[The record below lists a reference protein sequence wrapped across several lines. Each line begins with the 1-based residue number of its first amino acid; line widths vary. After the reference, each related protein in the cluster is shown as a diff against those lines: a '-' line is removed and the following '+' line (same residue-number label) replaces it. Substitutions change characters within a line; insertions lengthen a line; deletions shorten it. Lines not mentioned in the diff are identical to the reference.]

1 MKKIVNLLLFA
12 SCLMLMNNIK
22 IQNNIDF
29 YESTNDILDKDNE
42 KISIR
47 KLNEGDISYSK
58 IFAQHAQNG
67 DDHYL
72 RFAVALKGDISNIK
86 FVRTMENKEDNTKYV
101 STIYK
106 GISSG
111 NTTYY
116 YDGNNLITEEN
127 DNTNQYYWACYTIK
141 TSNINYLNTKI
152 TVSLFLNDQKIDYK
166 TTTINSLIT
175 NSLKLTKGFSKLD
188 YYLNEKLDFSTLEIK
203 RINGANKEENLSYLD
218 CALYDNGKFID
229 WNNISSLSFGEHKF
243 MLKYDDKEINLDPI
257 NLYNGY
263 YASATNIIETA
274 NITENDKYFLEKDS
288 SSPMLKVSSDVGVK
302 YAGEIKKGSNLKF
315 HVYSEKEGYANVI
328 LKVSS
333 ATTSK
338 GPNAWSPIVTADVKM
353 SEIMTFSYTN
363 NKGTFNR
370 EFDDNLVA
378 KGGRSTKTNENG
390 EIVYDMNLFVNWNEL
405 NFGAIYLTK
414 GDNVVNFNM
423 NGNVGSGQN
432 AGINVFS
439 LETLFSEK
447 YEFTQTIYG
456 KDLKSKSDI
465 DFSKQDQNYVYKNDG
480 ATSPSVKTDAGIK
493 YIGELAKGA
502 IMNFAIYLPVD
513 QFAEFAELKIKASS
527 LSRKC
532 YDIDYWKPTETN
544 DILVSDILD
553 LKVNDEDFKIDDS
566 LKINGFASKR
576 TTPYAS
582 NEKCDNLGRYY
593 DNTIWVAWTQVSLGK
608 FKLKKGY
615 NFITLTSRQN
625 LMCNFY
631 SLDVVF
637 HN

>member
-1 MKKIVNLLLFA
+1 MKKIVNLLLLA

-22 IQNNIDF
+22 IQNNVDF

-47 KLNEGDISYSK
+47 KLNEGDISCSK

-72 RFAVALKGDISNIK
+72 RFVVALKGDISNIK

-116 YDGNNLITEEN
+116 YDGNKLITEEN

-141 TSNINYLNTKI
+141 TSNINYLNTNI

-218 CALYDNGKFID
+218 CALYDNGTFID
-229 WNNISSLSFGEHKF
+229 WKNISSLSFGEHKF

-333 ATTSK
+333 ATTLK

-576 TTPYAS
+576 TTPKTPD
-582 NEKCDNLGRYY
+582 EKCDSLGRYF
-593 DNTIWVAWTQVSLGK
+593 DDTIWVAWTQVSLGK

>member
-22 IQNNIDF
+22 IQNNVDF

-47 KLNEGDISYSK
+47 KLNEGDISCSK

-72 RFAVALKGDISNIK
+72 RFVVALKGDISNIK

-116 YDGNNLITEEN
+116 YDGNKLITEEN

-188 YYLNEKLDFSTLEIK
+188 YYLNETLDFSTLKIK
-203 RINGANKEENLSYLD
+203 RINGANEEENISYLD
-218 CALYDNGKFID
+218 CALYDNGTFID

-263 YASATNIIETA
+263 YASAANIIETA

-390 EIVYDMNLFVNWNEL
+390 EIIYDMNLFVNWNEL

-423 NGNVGSGQN
+423 NGDVGSGQN

-456 KDLKSKSDI
+456 RDLKSKSNI
-465 DFSKQDQNYVYKNDG
+465 DFSKQDQNYVYTNDG
-480 ATSPSVKTDAGIK
+480 ATNPSVKTDAGIK
-493 YIGELAKGA
+493 YIGELTKGA

-513 QFAEFAELKIKASS
+513 QFAELKIKASS

>member
-22 IQNNIDF
+22 IQNNVDF

-47 KLNEGDISYSK
+47 KLNEGDISYSN
-58 IFAQHAQNG
+58 IYAQHAQNNG
-67 DDHYL
+67 DHYL
-72 RFAVALKGDISNIK
+72 RFVVALKGDISNIK
-86 FVRTMENKEDNTKYV
+86 FVRTMENKEDKIKYV

-116 YDGNNLITEEN
+116 YDGNKLITEEN
-127 DNTNQYYWACYTIK
+127 ENTNQYYWACYTIK
-141 TSNINYLNTKI
+141 TSNINYLNTNIK
-152 TVSLFLNDQKIDYK
+152 VSLFLNNQEINYK
-166 TTTINSLIT
+166 STTINSLIT
-175 NSLKLTKGFSKLD
+175 NSLELTKGFSKLD
-188 YYLNEKLDFSTLEIK
+188 YYLNETLDFSTLKIK
-203 RINGANKEENLSYLD
+203 RINGANEEENISYLD
-218 CALYDNGKFID
+218 CALYDNGTFID
-229 WNNISSLSFGEHKF
+229 WNNISSLSFGEHNF

-263 YASATNIIETA
+263 YASAANIIETA

-315 HVYSEKEGYANVI
+315 HVYSDEEGYANVI

-333 ATTSK
+333 ATTLE
-338 GPNAWSPIVTADVKM
+338 GPNAWSPIATADVKM

-423 NGNVGSGQN
+423 NGNAGGQN

-456 KDLKSKSDI
+456 RDLKSKSEIDI
-465 DFSKQDQNYVYKNDG
+465 SKQDQNYVYKNDD
-480 ATSPSVKTDAGIK
+480 ATNPSVKTDAGIK
-493 YIGELAKGA
+493 YIGELTKDA
-502 IMNFAIYLPVD
+502 IMNFAIYSPVD
-513 QFAEFAELKIKASS
+513 QFAELKIKASS

-532 YDIDYWKPTETN
+532 HDIDLWKPTETN
-544 DILVSDILD
+544 DILVSDILG

-576 TTPYAS
+576 TTPKTPD
-582 NEKCDNLGRYY
+582 EKCDSFGRYY
-593 DNTIWVAWTQVSLGK
+593 DDTIWVTWTQVSLGK

-615 NFITLTSRQN
+615 NFITLTSLQDR
-625 LMCNFY
+625 MCNFY

>member
-22 IQNNIDF
+22 IQNNVDF

-47 KLNEGDISYSK
+47 KLNEGDISCSK

-72 RFAVALKGDISNIK
+72 RFVVALKGDISNIK
-86 FVRTMENKEDNTKYV
+86 FVRTMENKADNPKNV

-116 YDGNNLITEEN
+116 YDGNKLITEEN

-141 TSNINYLNTKI
+141 TSNINYLNTNI

-203 RINGANKEENLSYLD
+203 RINGANEEEKIRCSD

-229 WNNISSLSFGEHKF
+229 WKDISSLSFGEHKF
-243 MLKYDDKEINLDPI
+243 KLKYDDKEINLNPI

-263 YASATNIIETA
+263 YASAANIIETA

-288 SSPMLKVSSDVGVK
+288 SSPMLKVSSDVGVN

-333 ATTSK
+333 ATTLK
-338 GPNAWSPIVTADVKM
+338 GPNAWSPIETADVKM

-378 KGGRSTKTNENG
+378 KGGKSTKRNENG

-423 NGNVGSGQN
+423 NGDVGSGQN

-465 DFSKQDQNYVYKNDG
+465 DFSKQDQNYVYTNDG
-480 ATSPSVKTDAGIK
+480 ATNPSVKTDAGIK
-493 YIGELAKGA
+493 YIGDLTEGA
-502 IMNFAIYLPVD
+502 IMNFAIYSPVD
-513 QFAEFAELKIKASS
+513 QNAELKIKASS

-532 YDIDYWKPTETN
+532 HDIDLWKPTETN
-544 DILVSDILD
+544 DILVSDILG
-553 LKVNDEDFKIDDS
+553 LKVNDEYFKIDDS

-576 TTPYAS
+576 TTPKTPD
-582 NEKCDNLGRYY
+582 EKCDSSGRYF
-593 DNTIWVAWTQVSLGK
+593 DDTIWVAWTQVSLGK

>member
-22 IQNNIDF
+22 IQNNVDF

-72 RFAVALKGDISNIK
+72 RFVVALKGNISNIK

-166 TTTINSLIT
+166 STTINSLIT

-203 RINGANKEENLSYLD
+203 RINGANEEKNISYLD
-218 CALYDNGKFID
+218 CALYDNGTFID
-229 WNNISSLSFGEHKF
+229 WKNISSLSFGEHKF
-243 MLKYDDKEINLDPI
+243 KLKYDDKEINLDPI

-274 NITENDKYFLEKDS
+274 NITEKDKYFLEKDS
-288 SSPMLKVSSDVGVK
+288 SSPMLKVSSDVGVN

-333 ATTSK
+333 ATTLE

-378 KGGRSTKTNENG
+378 KGGKSTKRNENG

-423 NGNVGSGQN
+423 NGNVGSSQN

-456 KDLKSKSDI
+456 KDLKSESDI
-465 DFSKQDQNYVYKNDG
+465 DISKQDQNYVYKNNG
-480 ATSPSVKTDAGIK
+480 ATNPSVKTDAGIK
-493 YIGELAKGA
+493 YIGDLTEGA
-502 IMNFAIYLPVD
+502 IMNFAIYSPVD
-513 QFAEFAELKIKASS
+513 QNAELKIKASS

-532 YDIDYWKPTETN
+532 HDIDLWKPTETN
-544 DILVSDILD
+544 DILVSDILG

-576 TTPYAS
+576 TTRNTPD
-582 NEKCDNLGRYY
+582 EKCDSLGRYF
-593 DNTIWVAWTQVSLGK
+593 DDTIWVAWTQVSLGK

-615 NFITLTSRQN
+615 NFITLKSRQN

>member
-1 MKKIVNLLLFA
+1 MKKIANLLLFA

-22 IQNNIDF
+22 IQNNVDF

-47 KLNEGDISYSK
+47 KLNEGDISCSK

-72 RFAVALKGDISNIK
+72 RFVVALKGDISNIK
-86 FVRTMENKEDNTKYV
+86 FVRTMENKEDNIKYV

-116 YDGNNLITEEN
+116 YDGNKLITEEN

-141 TSNINYLNTKI
+141 TSNINYLNTNI

-166 TTTINSLIT
+166 STTINSLIT
-175 NSLKLTKGFSKLD
+175 NSLELTKGFSKLD
-188 YYLNEKLDFSTLEIK
+188 YYLNETLDFSTLEIK
-203 RINGANKEENLSYLD
+203 RINGANEEENISYLD

-263 YASATNIIETA
+263 YASASNIIETA
-274 NITENDKYFLEKDS
+274 NIIEKDKYFLEKDS
-288 SSPMLKVSSDVGVK
+288 SSPMLKVSSDVGVN

-315 HVYSEKEGYANVI
+315 HVYSDKEGYANVI

-333 ATTSK
+333 ATTLD

-423 NGNVGSGQN
+423 NGDAGSGQN

-480 ATSPSVKTDAGIK
+480 ATNPTVNSDAGIK
-493 YIGELAKGA
+493 YIGNLTEGA
-502 IMNFAIYLPVD
+502 IMNFAIYSPVD
-513 QFAEFAELKIKASS
+513 QNAELKIKASS

-532 YDIDYWKPTETN
+532 HDIDLWQPTETN

-553 LKVNDEDFKIDDS
+553 LKVNDEDFKIDNS

-576 TTPYAS
+576 MTP
-582 NEKCDNLGRYY
+582 NTDDEKCDHLGRYY
-593 DNTIWVAWTQVSLGK
+593 DDTIWVTWTQVSLGK

-615 NFITLTSRQN
+615 NFIKLTSLQDR
-625 LMCNFY
+625 MCNFY
-631 SLDVVF
+631 SLDIVF

>member
-22 IQNNIDF
+22 IQNNVDF

-47 KLNEGDISYSK
+47 KLNEGDISCSK

-72 RFAVALKGDISNIK
+72 RFVVALKGNISNIK

-203 RINGANKEENLSYLD
+203 RINGANEEENISYLD
-218 CALYDNGKFID
+218 CALYDNGTFID

-243 MLKYDDKEINLDPI
+243 KLKYDDKEINLDPI

-274 NITENDKYFLEKDS
+274 SITENDKYFLEKDS

-315 HVYSEKEGYANVI
+315 HVYSEKEGYANVV

-333 ATTSK
+333 ATTLE
-338 GPNAWSPIVTADVKM
+338 GPNPWSPIVTADVKM

-390 EIVYDMNLFVNWNEL
+390 EIIYDMNLFVNWNEL

-423 NGNVGSGQN
+423 NGDVGSGQN

-456 KDLKSKSDI
+456 RDLKSKSDI

-480 ATSPSVKTDAGIK
+480 ATNPSVKTDAGIK
-493 YIGELAKGA
+493 YIGELTEGA

-544 DILVSDILD
+544 DILVSDILG

-593 DNTIWVAWTQVSLGK
+593 DNAIWVAWTQVSLGK

>member
-1 MKKIVNLLLFA
+1 MKKIVNLLLLA

-22 IQNNIDF
+22 IQNNVDF

-47 KLNEGDISYSK
+47 KLNEGDISCSK

-67 DDHYL
+67 DNHYL
-72 RFAVALKGDISNIK
+72 RFVVALKGDISNIK
-86 FVRTMENKEDNTKYV
+86 FIRTMENKADNPKNV

-141 TSNINYLNTKI
+141 TSNINYLNTNI

-188 YYLNEKLDFSTLEIK
+188 YYLNEKINFSTLEIK
-203 RINGANKEENLSYLD
+203 RINGANEEENISCSD
-218 CALYDNGKFID
+218 CALYDNEKFID

-263 YASATNIIETA
+263 YASASNIIETA

-333 ATTSK
+333 ATTLE

-423 NGNVGSGQN
+423 NGDVGSGQN

-480 ATSPSVKTDAGIK
+480 ATNPSVKTDAGIK
-493 YIGELAKGA
+493 YIGDLTEGA
-502 IMNFAIYLPVD
+502 IMNFAIYSPVD
-513 QFAEFAELKIKASS
+513 QNAELKIKASS

-532 YDIDYWKPTETN
+532 HDIDLWKPTETN
-544 DILVSDILD
+544 DILVSDILG

-576 TTPYAS
+576 TTRNTPD
-582 NEKCDNLGRYY
+582 EKCDSLGRYY
-593 DNTIWVAWTQVSLGK
+593 DDKIWVAWTQVFLGK

-615 NFITLTSRQN
+615 NFITLTSLQDR
-625 LMCNFY
+625 MCNFY

>member
-22 IQNNIDF
+22 IQNNVDF

-58 IFAQHAQNG
+58 IYAQHAQKD

-72 RFAVALKGDISNIK
+72 RFVVALKGDISNIK
-86 FVRTMENKEDNTKYV
+86 FVRTMENKEDNIKDV

-116 YDGNNLITEEN
+116 YDGNKLITEEN

-141 TSNINYLNTKI
+141 TSNINYLNTNI
-152 TVSLFLNDQKIDYK
+152 TVSLFLDDQKIDYK

-203 RINGANKEENLSYLD
+203 RINGANKEENISYLD
-218 CALYDNGKFID
+218 CALYDNGTFID

-263 YASATNIIETA
+263 YASAANIIETA

-288 SSPMLKVSSDVGVK
+288 SSPMLKVSSDVGIK

-333 ATTSK
+333 ATTLE

-423 NGNVGSGQN
+423 NGDVGSSLN

-456 KDLKSKSDI
+456 RDLKSKSDI
-465 DFSKQDQNYVYKNDG
+465 DISKQDQNYVYKNDG
-480 ATSPSVKTDAGIK
+480 ATNPSVKTDAGIK
-493 YIGELAKGA
+493 YIGELTKDA
-502 IMNFAIYLPVD
+502 IMNFAIYSPVD
-513 QFAEFAELKIKASS
+513 QNAELKIKASS

-532 YDIDYWKPTETN
+532 HDIDLWKPTETN
-544 DILVSDILD
+544 DILVSDILG

-576 TTPYAS
+576 TTP
-582 NEKCDNLGRYY
+582 NTPDEKCDHLGRYY
-593 DNTIWVAWTQVSLGK
+593 DNTIWVTWTQVSLGK

-615 NFITLTSRQN
+615 NFITLTSLQDR
-625 LMCNFY
+625 MCNFY

>member
-22 IQNNIDF
+22 IQNNVDF

-47 KLNEGDISYSK
+47 KLNEGDISYSN
-58 IFAQHAQNG
+58 IYAQHAQNNG
-67 DDHYL
+67 DHYL
-72 RFAVALKGDISNIK
+72 RFVVALKGDISNIK
-86 FVRTMENKEDNTKYV
+86 FVRTMENKEDNIKDV

-116 YDGNNLITEEN
+116 YDGNKLITEEN

-141 TSNINYLNTKI
+141 TSNINYLNTNIK
-152 TVSLFLNDQKIDYK
+152 VSLFLNDQEINYK
-166 TTTINSLIT
+166 STTINSLIT
-175 NSLKLTKGFSKLD
+175 NSLELTKGFSKLD
-188 YYLNEKLDFSTLEIK
+188 YYLNDTLDFSTLEIK
-203 RINGANKEENLSYLD
+203 RIDGANEEKNISYLD
-218 CALYDNGKFID
+218 CALYDNGTFID

-263 YASATNIIETA
+263 YASAANIIETA

-315 HVYSEKEGYANVI
+315 HVYSDKEGYANVI

-333 ATTSK
+333 ATTLE

-353 SEIMTFSYTN
+353 SEIMTFSYKN

-423 NGNVGSGQN
+423 NGDVGSGQN

-465 DFSKQDQNYVYKNDG
+465 DISKQDQNYVYKNDG
-480 ATSPSVKTDAGIK
+480 ATNPSVKTDAGIK
-493 YIGELAKGA
+493 YIGDLTEGA
-502 IMNFAIYLPVD
+502 IMNFAIYSPVD
-513 QFAEFAELKIKASS
+513 QNAELKIKASS

-532 YDIDYWKPTETN
+532 HDIDLWKPTETN
-544 DILVSDILD
+544 DILVSDILG

-576 TTPYAS
+576 MTPNTS
-582 NEKCDNLGRYY
+582 DEKCDHLGRYY
-593 DNTIWVAWTQVSLGK
+593 DDTIWVTWTQVSLGK

-615 NFITLTSRQN
+615 NFITLTSLQDR
-625 LMCNFY
+625 MCNFY

>member
-1 MKKIVNLLLFA
+1 MKKIINLLLFA

-22 IQNNIDF
+22 IQNNVDF
-29 YESTNDILDKDNE
+29 YESTNDILNKDNE

-72 RFAVALKGDISNIK
+72 RFVVALKGDISNIK
-86 FVRTMENKEDNTKYV
+86 FVRTMENKEDKTKYV

-111 NTTYY
+111 STTYY
-116 YDGNNLITEEN
+116 YDGNKLITEEN

-141 TSNINYLNTKI
+141 TSNINYLNTNI

-166 TTTINSLIT
+166 STTINSLIT

-188 YYLNEKLDFSTLEIK
+188 YYLNEKIDFSTLEIK
-203 RINGANKEENLSYLD
+203 RINGANKEENISYLD
-218 CALYDNGKFID
+218 CALYDNGTFID

-274 NITENDKYFLEKDS
+274 NITEKDKYFLEKDS
-288 SSPMLKVSSDVGVK
+288 SSPMLKVSSDVGVGVK

-315 HVYSEKEGYANVI
+315 HVYSDKEGYANVI

-333 ATTSK
+333 AITSE
-338 GPNAWSPIVTADVKM
+338 GPDAWSPIATADVKM

-378 KGGRSTKTNENG
+378 KGGKSTKTNENG

-423 NGNVGSGQN
+423 NGSGQN

-480 ATSPSVKTDAGIK
+480 ATNPSVKTDAGIK
-493 YIGELAKGA
+493 YIGELTKDA
-502 IMNFAIYLPVD
+502 IMNFAIYSPVD
-513 QFAEFAELKIKASS
+513 QNAELKIKASS

-532 YDIDYWKPTETN
+532 YDIDPWKPTETN
-544 DILVSDILD
+544 DILVSDILN

-576 TTPYAS
+576 TTPKTPD
-582 NEKCDNLGRYY
+582 EKCDSLGRYF
-593 DNTIWVAWTQVSLGK
+593 DDTIWVAWTQVSLGK

>member
-22 IQNNIDF
+22 IQNNVDF

-47 KLNEGDISYSK
+47 KLNEGDISCSK

-72 RFAVALKGDISNIK
+72 RFVVALKGDISNIK

-141 TSNINYLNTKI
+141 TSNINYLNTNI

-218 CALYDNGKFID
+218 CALYDNGTFID
-229 WNNISSLSFGEHKF
+229 WKNISSLSFGEHKF

-333 ATTSK
+333 ATTLK

-456 KDLKSKSDI
+456 RDLKSKSDI
-465 DFSKQDQNYVYKNDG
+465 DFSKQDQNYVYTNDG
-480 ATSPSVKTDAGIK
+480 ATNPSVKTDAGIK
-493 YIGELAKGA
+493 YIGELTKGA

>member
-22 IQNNIDF
+22 IQNNVDF
-29 YESTNDILDKDNE
+29 YESTNDMLDKDNE

-47 KLNEGDISYSK
+47 KLNEGDISCSK

-67 DDHYL
+67 DDYYL
-72 RFAVALKGDISNIK
+72 RFVVALKGDISNIK

-141 TSNINYLNTKI
+141 TSNINYLNTNI

-203 RINGANKEENLSYLD
+203 RINGANEEENISYLD
-218 CALYDNGKFID
+218 CTLYDNGKFID

-263 YASATNIIETA
+263 YASAANIIETA

-338 GPNAWSPIVTADVKM
+338 GPNAWSPIATADVKM

-378 KGGRSTKTNENG
+378 KGGRSTKRNENG

-456 KDLKSKSDI
+456 RDLKSKSDI
-465 DFSKQDQNYVYKNDG
+465 DFSKQDQNYVYTNDG
-480 ATSPSVKTDAGIK
+480 ATNPSVKTDAGIK
-493 YIGELAKGA
+493 YIGELTKGA

-593 DNTIWVAWTQVSLGK
+593 DNTIWVAWTQVSLEK

>member
-1 MKKIVNLLLFA
+1 MKKIVNLLLLA

-22 IQNNIDF
+22 IQNNVDF

-47 KLNEGDISYSK
+47 KLNEGDISCSK

-72 RFAVALKGDISNIK
+72 RFVVALKGDISNIK

-141 TSNINYLNTKI
+141 TSNINYLNTNI

-218 CALYDNGKFID
+218 CALYDNGTFID
-229 WNNISSLSFGEHKF
+229 WKNISSLSFGEHKF

-480 ATSPSVKTDAGIK
+480 ATNPSVKTDAGIK
-493 YIGELAKGA
+493 YIGELTKDA

>member
-22 IQNNIDF
+22 IQNNVDF

-67 DDHYL
+67 NDHYL
-72 RFAVALKGDISNIK
+72 RFVVALKGDISNIK
-86 FVRTMENKEDNTKYV
+86 FVRTMENKEDNIKYV

-141 TSNINYLNTKI
+141 TSNINYLNTNI

-203 RINGANKEENLSYLD
+203 RINGANKEENISYLD

-229 WNNISSLSFGEHKF
+229 WNNISSLSFGEHNFK
-243 MLKYDDKEINLDPI
+243 LKYDDKEINLDPI

-263 YASATNIIETA
+263 YASAANIIETA

-390 EIVYDMNLFVNWNEL
+390 DIVYDMNLFVNWNEL

-423 NGNVGSGQN
+423 NGNVGSSLN

-465 DFSKQDQNYVYKNDG
+465 DFSKQDQNYVYKNDD
-480 ATSPSVKTDAGIK
+480 ATNPSVKTDAGIK
-493 YIGELAKGA
+493 YIGELTKDA
-502 IMNFAIYLPVD
+502 IMNFAIYSPVD
-513 QFAEFAELKIKASS
+513 QNAELKIKASS

-532 YDIDYWKPTETN
+532 YDIDLWKPTETN
-544 DILVSDILD
+544 DILVSDILN

-576 TTPYAS
+576 TTPKTPD
-582 NEKCDNLGRYY
+582 EKCDSSGRYF
-593 DNTIWVAWTQVSLGK
+593 DDTIWVAWTQVSLGK

>member
-22 IQNNIDF
+22 IQNNVDF

-72 RFAVALKGDISNIK
+72 RFVVALKGDISNIK
-86 FVRTMENKEDNTKYV
+86 FVRTMENKEDNIKYV

-116 YDGNNLITEEN
+116 YDGNKLITEEN

-141 TSNINYLNTKI
+141 TSNINYLNTNIK
-152 TVSLFLNDQKIDYK
+152 VSLFLNDQEINYK

-175 NSLKLTKGFSKLD
+175 NSLELTKGFSKLD
-188 YYLNEKLDFSTLEIK
+188 YYLNETLDFSTLKIK
-203 RINGANKEENLSYLD
+203 RINGANKEENISYLD
-218 CALYDNGKFID
+218 CALYDNGTFID

-243 MLKYDDKEINLDPI
+243 MLKYDDQEINLDPI

-263 YASATNIIETA
+263 YASAANIIETA
-274 NITENDKYFLEKDS
+274 NITEKDKYFLEKDS

-315 HVYSEKEGYANVI
+315 HVYSDKEGYANVI

-333 ATTSK
+333 ATTLE

-370 EFDDNLVA
+370 KFDDNLVA

-423 NGNVGSGQN
+423 NGDVGSSLN

-480 ATSPSVKTDAGIK
+480 ATNPSVKTDAGIK
-493 YIGELAKGA
+493 YIGELTKDA
-502 IMNFAIYLPVD
+502 IMNFAIYSPVD
-513 QFAEFAELKIKASS
+513 QNAELKIKASS

-532 YDIDYWKPTETN
+532 HDIDLWKPTETN
-544 DILVSDILD
+544 DILVSDILG

-576 TTPYAS
+576 TTP
-582 NEKCDNLGRYY
+582 NTPDEKCDHLGRYF
-593 DNTIWVAWTQVSLGK
+593 DDTIWVAWTQVSLGK

-615 NFITLTSRQN
+615 NFITLKSRQN

>member
-22 IQNNIDF
+22 IQNNVDF

-72 RFAVALKGDISNIK
+72 RFVVALKGDISNIK
-86 FVRTMENKEDNTKYV
+86 FVRTMENKEDNIKYV

-141 TSNINYLNTKI
+141 TSNINYLNTNI
-152 TVSLFLNDQKIDYK
+152 TVSLFLNDQKINYK

-188 YYLNEKLDFSTLEIK
+188 YYLNEKINFSTLEIK
-203 RINGANKEENLSYLD
+203 RINGANKEENISYLD

-229 WNNISSLSFGEHKF
+229 WNNISSLSFGEHNFK
-243 MLKYDDKEINLDPI
+243 LKYDDKEINLDPI

-263 YASATNIIETA
+263 YASAANIIETA

-333 ATTSK
+333 ATTLE
-338 GPNAWSPIVTADVKM
+338 GPNPWSPIVTADVKM

-378 KGGRSTKTNENG
+378 KGGRSTKRNENG

-423 NGNVGSGQN
+423 NGSGQN

-456 KDLKSKSDI
+456 RDLKSKSEIDI
-465 DFSKQDQNYVYKNDG
+465 SKQDQNYVYKNDD
-480 ATSPSVKTDAGIK
+480 ATNPSVKTDAGIK
-493 YIGELAKGA
+493 YIGELTKDA
-502 IMNFAIYLPVD
+502 IMNFAIYSPVD
-513 QFAEFAELKIKASS
+513 QFAELKIKASS

-532 YDIDYWKPTETN
+532 HDIDLWKPTETN
-544 DILVSDILD
+544 DILVSDILG

-576 TTPYAS
+576 TTPKTPD
-582 NEKCDNLGRYY
+582 EKCDSFGRYY
-593 DNTIWVAWTQVSLGK
+593 DDTIWVTWTQVSLGK

-615 NFITLTSRQN
+615 NFITLTSLQDR
-625 LMCNFY
+625 MCNFY

>member
-1 MKKIVNLLLFA
+1 MKKIINLLLFA

-22 IQNNIDF
+22 IQNNVDF

-72 RFAVALKGDISNIK
+72 RFVVALKGDISNIK
-86 FVRTMENKEDNTKYV
+86 FVRTMENKEDNIKYV

-141 TSNINYLNTKI
+141 TSNINYLNTNI

-166 TTTINSLIT
+166 STTINSLIT

-203 RINGANKEENLSYLD
+203 RIDGANKEENISYLD

-243 MLKYDDKEINLDPI
+243 MLKYDDKEINLNPI

-263 YASATNIIETA
+263 YASAANIIETA
-274 NITENDKYFLEKDS
+274 NITEKDKYFLEKDS

-378 KGGRSTKTNENG
+378 KGGRSTKTNEKG

-423 NGNVGSGQN
+423 NGNVGSSLN
-432 AGINVFS
+432 VGINVFS

-456 KDLKSKSDI
+456 RDLKSKSDI

-480 ATSPSVKTDAGIK
+480 ETNPSVKTDAGIK
-493 YIGELAKGA
+493 YIGELTKDA
-502 IMNFAIYLPVD
+502 IMNFAIYSPVD
-513 QFAEFAELKIKASS
+513 QNAELKIKASS

-532 YDIDYWKPTETN
+532 HDIDLWKPTETN
-544 DILVSDILD
+544 DILVSDILN

-576 TTPYAS
+576 TTPKTPD
-582 NEKCDNLGRYY
+582 EKCDSLGRYF
-593 DNTIWVAWTQVSLGK
+593 DDTIWVAWTQVSLGK

-615 NFITLTSRQN
+615 NFITLKSRQN

>member
-1 MKKIVNLLLFA
+1 MKKIINLLLFA

-22 IQNNIDF
+22 IQNNVDF

-72 RFAVALKGDISNIK
+72 RFVVALKGDISNIK
-86 FVRTMENKEDNTKYV
+86 FVRTMENKEDNIKYV

-141 TSNINYLNTKI
+141 TSNINYLNTNI

-166 TTTINSLIT
+166 STTINSLIT

-203 RINGANKEENLSYLD
+203 RIDGANKEENISYLD

-243 MLKYDDKEINLDPI
+243 MLKYDDKEINLNPI

-263 YASATNIIETA
+263 YASAANIIETA
-274 NITENDKYFLEKDS
+274 NITEKDKYFLEKDS

-333 ATTSK
+333 ATTLE
-338 GPNAWSPIVTADVKM
+338 GPNPWSPIVTADVKM

-465 DFSKQDQNYVYKNDG
+465 DFSKQDQNYVYKNDD
-480 ATSPSVKTDAGIK
+480 ATNPSVKTDAGIK
-493 YIGELAKGA
+493 YIGELTKDA

-513 QFAEFAELKIKASS
+513 QFAELKIKASS

-582 NEKCDNLGRYY
+582 NEKCDNLGGYY

>member
-22 IQNNIDF
+22 IQNNVDF

-47 KLNEGDISYSK
+47 KLNEGDISYSN
-58 IFAQHAQNG
+58 IYAQHAQNNG
-67 DDHYL
+67 DYYL
-72 RFAVALKGDISNIK
+72 RFVVALKGDISNIK
-86 FVRTMENKEDNTKYV
+86 FVRTMENKEDKIKYV

-116 YDGNNLITEEN
+116 YDGNKLITEEN
-127 DNTNQYYWACYTIK
+127 ENTNQYYWACYTIK
-141 TSNINYLNTKI
+141 TSNINYLNTNIK
-152 TVSLFLNDQKIDYK
+152 VSLFLNNQEINYK
-166 TTTINSLIT
+166 STTINSLIT
-175 NSLKLTKGFSKLD
+175 NSLELTKGFSKLD
-188 YYLNEKLDFSTLEIK
+188 YYLNETLDFSTLKIK
-203 RINGANKEENLSYLD
+203 RINGANEEENISYLD
-218 CALYDNGKFID
+218 CALYDNGTFID
-229 WNNISSLSFGEHKF
+229 WNNISSLSFGEHNF

-263 YASATNIIETA
+263 YASAANIIETA

-315 HVYSEKEGYANVI
+315 HVYSDEEGYANVI

-333 ATTSK
+333 ATTLE
-338 GPNAWSPIVTADVKM
+338 GPNAWSPIATADVKM

-423 NGNVGSGQN
+423 NGDVGSGQN

-456 KDLKSKSDI
+456 RDLKSKSEIDI
-465 DFSKQDQNYVYKNDG
+465 SKQDQNYVYKNDD
-480 ATSPSVKTDAGIK
+480 ATNPSVKTDAGIK
-493 YIGELAKGA
+493 YIGELTKDA
-502 IMNFAIYLPVD
+502 IMNFAIYSPID
-513 QFAEFAELKIKASS
+513 QFAELKIKASS

-532 YDIDYWKPTETN
+532 VDIDKWQPTETN
-544 DILVSDILD
+544 DILVSNILG

-576 TTPYAS
+576 LTPNTTD
-582 NEKCDNLGRYY
+582 EKCDNLGRYF
-593 DNTIWVAWTQVSLGK
+593 DDTIWVNWTQVSLGK

-615 NFITLTSRQN
+615 NFITLTSLQDR
-625 LMCNFY
+625 MCNFY

>member
-22 IQNNIDF
+22 IQNNVDF

-47 KLNEGDISYSK
+47 KLNEGDISCSK

-72 RFAVALKGDISNIK
+72 RFAVALKGNISNIK
-86 FVRTMENKEDNTKYV
+86 FVRTMENKADNPKNV

-141 TSNINYLNTKI
+141 TSNINYLNTNI

-203 RINGANKEENLSYLD
+203 RINGANKEENIFYLD
-218 CALYDNGKFID
+218 CALYDNGTFID

-243 MLKYDDKEINLDPI
+243 KLKYDDKEINLDPI

-263 YASATNIIETA
+263 YASAANIIETA
-274 NITENDKYFLEKDS
+274 NITEKDKYFLEKDS

-338 GPNAWSPIVTADVKM
+338 GPNAWSPIETADVKM

-423 NGNVGSGQN
+423 NGDVGSGQN

-465 DFSKQDQNYVYKNDG
+465 DFSKQDQNYVYTNDG
-480 ATSPSVKTDAGIK
+480 ATNPSVKTDAGIK
-493 YIGELAKGA
+493 YIGDLTEGA
-502 IMNFAIYLPVD
+502 IMNFAIYSPVD
-513 QFAEFAELKIKASS
+513 QNAELKIKASS

-532 YDIDYWKPTETN
+532 HDIDLWQPTETN
-544 DILVSDILD
+544 DILVSDILG
-553 LKVNDEDFKIDDS
+553 LKVNDEDLKIDNS

-576 TTPYAS
+576 TTPKTPD
-582 NEKCDNLGRYY
+582 EKCDHLGRYF
-593 DNTIWVAWTQVSLGK
+593 DDTIWVAWTHVSLGK

-615 NFITLTSRQN
+615 NFITLTSLQDR
-625 LMCNFY
+625 MCNFY

>member
-22 IQNNIDF
+22 IQNNVDF

-67 DDHYL
+67 DNHYL
-72 RFAVALKGDISNIK
+72 RFVVALKGDISNIK

-141 TSNINYLNTKI
+141 TSNINYLNTNI

-218 CALYDNGKFID
+218 CALYDNGTFID
-229 WNNISSLSFGEHKF
+229 WKNISSLSFGEHKF

-480 ATSPSVKTDAGIK
+480 ATNPSVKTDAGIK
-493 YIGELAKGA
+493 YIGELTKDA

>member
-22 IQNNIDF
+22 IQNNVDF

-72 RFAVALKGDISNIK
+72 RFVVALKGDISNIK
-86 FVRTMENKEDNTKYV
+86 FVRTMENKEDKIKYV

-141 TSNINYLNTKI
+141 TSNINYLNTNI

-203 RINGANKEENLSYLD
+203 RINGANEEENISYLD

-263 YASATNIIETA
+263 YASASNIIETA

-288 SSPMLKVSSDVGVK
+288 SSPMLKVSSDVGVN

-315 HVYSEKEGYANVI
+315 HVYSDKEGYANVI

-333 ATTSK
+333 ATTSD
-338 GPNAWSPIVTADVKM
+338 GPTWFPIATADVKM

-423 NGNVGSGQN
+423 NGDVGSGQN

-465 DFSKQDQNYVYKNDG
+465 DFSKQDQNYVYTNDG
-480 ATSPSVKTDAGIK
+480 ATNPSVKTDAGIK
-493 YIGELAKGA
+493 YIGELVKGA
-502 IMNFAIYLPVD
+502 IMNFAIYLPAD

-593 DNTIWVAWTQVSLGK
+593 DNTIWVTWTQVSLGK

>member
-22 IQNNIDF
+22 IQNNVDF

-47 KLNEGDISYSK
+47 KLNEGDISCSK

-72 RFAVALKGDISNIK
+72 RFVVALKGDISNIK

-141 TSNINYLNTKI
+141 TSNINYLNTNI

-203 RINGANKEENLSYLD
+203 RINGANKEENISYLD

-315 HVYSEKEGYANVI
+315 HVYSDKEGYANVI

-333 ATTSK
+333 ATTLE

-378 KGGRSTKTNENG
+378 KGGKSTKTNEKG

-423 NGNVGSGQN
+423 NGSGQN

-566 LKINGFASKR
+566 LKINGSASKR
-576 TTPYAS
+576 TTRNTPD
-582 NEKCDNLGRYY
+582 EKCDSSGRYY
-593 DNTIWVAWTQVSLGK
+593 DDTIWVTWTQVSLGK

>member
-22 IQNNIDF
+22 IQNNVDF

-47 KLNEGDISYSK
+47 KLNEGDISCSK
-58 IFAQHAQNG
+58 IFAQYAQNG

-72 RFAVALKGDISNIK
+72 RFVVALKGDISSIK

-188 YYLNEKLDFSTLEIK
+188 YYLNETLDFSTLKIK
-203 RINGANKEENLSYLD
+203 RINGANEEENISYLD
-218 CALYDNGKFID
+218 CALYDNGTFID

-378 KGGRSTKTNENG
+378 KGGKSTKTNENG
-390 EIVYDMNLFVNWNEL
+390 EIVYDMNLFVNWNEV

-456 KDLKSKSDI
+456 RDLKSKSDI
-465 DFSKQDQNYVYKNDG
+465 DFSKQDQNYVYTNDG
-480 ATSPSVKTDAGIK
+480 ATNPSVKTDAGIK
-493 YIGELAKGA
+493 YIGELTKGA
-502 IMNFAIYLPVD
+502 IMNFAIYSPVD
-513 QFAEFAELKIKASS
+513 QNAELKIKASS

-532 YDIDYWKPTETN
+532 YDIDLWKPTETN

-576 TTPYAS
+576 TTPKTPD
-582 NEKCDNLGRYY
+582 EKCDSLGRYF
-593 DNTIWVAWTQVSLGK
+593 DDTIWVTWTQVSLGK

>member
-22 IQNNIDF
+22 IQNNVDF

-58 IFAQHAQNG
+58 IFAQHAQKD

-72 RFAVALKGDISNIK
+72 RFVVALKGDISNIK
-86 FVRTMENKEDNTKYV
+86 FVRTMENRADNIKYV

-116 YDGNNLITEEN
+116 YDGNKLITEEN

-141 TSNINYLNTKI
+141 TSNINYLNTNIK
-152 TVSLFLNDQKIDYK
+152 VSLFLNDQEINYK
-166 TTTINSLIT
+166 STTINSLIT
-175 NSLKLTKGFSKLD
+175 NSLELTKGFSKLD
-188 YYLNEKLDFSTLEIK
+188 YYLNETLDFSTLKIK
-203 RINGANKEENLSYLD
+203 RINGANKEENISYLD

-263 YASATNIIETA
+263 YASAANIIETA

-333 ATTSK
+333 ATTLE

-423 NGNVGSGQN
+423 NGSGQN

-456 KDLKSKSDI
+456 RDLKSKSDI
-465 DFSKQDQNYVYKNDG
+465 DFSKQDQNYVYTNDG
-480 ATSPSVKTDAGIK
+480 ATNPSVKTDAGIK
-493 YIGELAKGA
+493 YIGDLTEGA
-502 IMNFAIYLPVD
+502 IMNFAIYSPVD
-513 QFAEFAELKIKASS
+513 QNAELKIKASS

-532 YDIDYWKPTETN
+532 YDIDLWKPTETN
-544 DILVSDILD
+544 DILVSDILG

-576 TTPYAS
+576 MTP
-582 NEKCDNLGRYY
+582 NPNTPDEKCDSLGRYY
-593 DNTIWVAWTQVSLGK
+593 DDKIWVAWTQVSLGK

-615 NFITLTSRQN
+615 NFITLTSLQDR
-625 LMCNFY
+625 MCNFY

>member
-22 IQNNIDF
+22 MQNNVDF

-72 RFAVALKGDISNIK
+72 RFVVALKGDISNIK
-86 FVRTMENKEDNTKYV
+86 FVRTMENKEDNIKYV

-141 TSNINYLNTKI
+141 TSNINYLNTNI
-152 TVSLFLNDQKIDYK
+152 TVSLFLDDQKIDYK
-166 TTTINSLIT
+166 STTINSLIT
-175 NSLKLTKGFSKLD
+175 NSLELTKGFSKLD
-188 YYLNEKLDFSTLEIK
+188 YYLNETLDFSTLKIK
-203 RINGANKEENLSYLD
+203 RINGANKEENISYLD
-218 CALYDNGKFID
+218 CALYDNGTFID
-229 WNNISSLSFGEHKF
+229 WKNISSLSFGEHNFK
-243 MLKYDDKEINLDPI
+243 LKYDDKEINLDPI

-263 YASATNIIETA
+263 YASAANIIETA

-288 SSPMLKVSSDVGVK
+288 SSPMLKVSSCVGVK

-333 ATTSK
+333 ATTLE
-338 GPNAWSPIVTADVKM
+338 GPDAWLPIVTADVKM

-423 NGNVGSGQN
+423 NGNVGSSLN

-480 ATSPSVKTDAGIK
+480 ATNPSVKTDAGIK
-493 YIGELAKGA
+493 YIGELTKDA
-502 IMNFAIYLPVD
+502 IMNFAIYSLVD
-513 QFAEFAELKIKASS
+513 QNAELKIKASS

-532 YDIDYWKPTETN
+532 HDIDLWKPTETN
-544 DILVSDILD
+544 DILVSDILN
-553 LKVNDEDFKIDDS
+553 LKVNDEDLKIDNS

-576 TTPYAS
+576 TTPKTPD
-582 NEKCDNLGRYY
+582 EKCDSLGRYY
-593 DNTIWVAWTQVSLGK
+593 DDKIWVAWTQVSLGK

>member
-1 MKKIVNLLLFA
+1 MKKIINLLLFA

-22 IQNNIDF
+22 IQNNVDF

-72 RFAVALKGDISNIK
+72 RFVVALKGDISNIK
-86 FVRTMENKEDNTKYV
+86 FVRTMENKEDNIKYV

-141 TSNINYLNTKI
+141 TSNINYLNTNI

-166 TTTINSLIT
+166 STTINSLIT

-203 RINGANKEENLSYLD
+203 RIDGANKEENISYLD

-243 MLKYDDKEINLDPI
+243 MLKYDDKEINLNPI

-263 YASATNIIETA
+263 YASAANIIETA
-274 NITENDKYFLEKDS
+274 NITEKDKYFLEKDS

-333 ATTSK
+333 ATTLE
-338 GPNAWSPIVTADVKM
+338 GPNPWSPIVTADVKM

-378 KGGRSTKTNENG
+378 KGGRSTKTNEKG

-423 NGNVGSGQN
+423 NGNVGSSLN

-465 DFSKQDQNYVYKNDG
+465 DFSKQDQNYVYKNDD
-480 ATSPSVKTDAGIK
+480 ATNPSVKTDAGIK
-493 YIGELAKGA
+493 YIGELTKDA
-502 IMNFAIYLPVD
+502 IMNFAIYSPVD
-513 QFAEFAELKIKASS
+513 QNAELKIKASS

-532 YDIDYWKPTETN
+532 YDIDLWKPTETN
-544 DILVSDILD
+544 DILVSDILN

-576 TTPYAS
+576 TTPKTPD
-582 NEKCDNLGRYY
+582 EKCDSSGRYF
-593 DNTIWVAWTQVSLGK
+593 DDTIWVAWTQVSLGK

>member
-1 MKKIVNLLLFA
+1 MKKIVNLLLLA

-22 IQNNIDF
+22 IQNNVDF

-72 RFAVALKGDISNIK
+72 RFVVALKGDISNIK
-86 FVRTMENKEDNTKYV
+86 FVRTMENKEDNIKNV

-116 YDGNNLITEEN
+116 YDGNKLITEEN

-141 TSNINYLNTKI
+141 TSNINYLNTNI

-166 TTTINSLIT
+166 STTINSLIT

-203 RINGANKEENLSYLD
+203 RINGANKEENISYLD

-263 YASATNIIETA
+263 YASAANIIETA

-423 NGNVGSGQN
+423 NGDVGSGQN

-456 KDLKSKSDI
+456 KDLKSESEIDI
-465 DFSKQDQNYVYKNDG
+465 SKQDQNYVYKNDG
-480 ATSPSVKTDAGIK
+480 ATNPSVKTDAGIK
-493 YIGELAKGA
+493 YIGDLTEGA
-502 IMNFAIYLPVD
+502 IMNFAIYSPVD
-513 QFAEFAELKIKASS
+513 QNAELKIKASS

-532 YDIDYWKPTETN
+532 HDIDLWQPTETN
-544 DILVSDILD
+544 DILVSDILG
-553 LKVNDEDFKIDDS
+553 LKVNDEDLKIDNS

-576 TTPYAS
+576 TTPKTAD
-582 NEKCDNLGRYY
+582 EKCDHLGRYF
-593 DNTIWVAWTQVSLGK
+593 DDTIWVAWTQVSLGK

-615 NFITLTSRQN
+615 NFITLTSLQDR
-625 LMCNFY
+625 MCNFY

>member
-22 IQNNIDF
+22 IQNNVDF

-72 RFAVALKGDISNIK
+72 RFVVALKGDISNIK
-86 FVRTMENKEDNTKYV
+86 FVRTMENKEDNIKYV

-141 TSNINYLNTKI
+141 TSNINYLNTNI
-152 TVSLFLNDQKIDYK
+152 TVSLFLDDQKIDYK

-203 RINGANKEENLSYLD
+203 RINGANEEENISYLD

-229 WNNISSLSFGEHKF
+229 WNNISSLSFGEHNFK
-243 MLKYDDKEINLDPI
+243 LKYDDKEINLDPI

-338 GPNAWSPIVTADVKM
+338 GPNPWSPIVTADVKM

-423 NGNVGSGQN
+423 NGNVGSSLN

-456 KDLKSKSDI
+456 KDLKSKRDI

-480 ATSPSVKTDAGIK
+480 ATNPSVKTDAGIK
-493 YIGELAKGA
+493 YIGELTKDA
-502 IMNFAIYLPVD
+502 IMNFAIYSPVD
-513 QFAEFAELKIKASS
+513 QNAELKIKASS

-532 YDIDYWKPTETN
+532 YDIDLWKPTETN
-544 DILVSDILD
+544 DILVSDILN

-576 TTPYAS
+576 TTPKTPD
-582 NEKCDNLGRYY
+582 EKCDSSGRYF
-593 DNTIWVAWTQVSLGK
+593 DDTIWVAWTQVSLGK

>member
-1 MKKIVNLLLFA
+1 MIILI
-12 SCLMLMNNIK
+12 NIIGHV
-22 IQNNIDF
+22 IQ
-29 YESTNDILDKDNE
+29 L
-42 KISIR
+42 
-47 KLNEGDISYSK
+47 
-58 IFAQHAQNG
+58 
-67 DDHYL
+67 
-72 RFAVALKGDISNIK
+72 
-86 FVRTMENKEDNTKYV
+86 
-101 STIYK
+101 
-106 GISSG
+106 
-111 NTTYY
+111 
-116 YDGNNLITEEN
+116 
-127 DNTNQYYWACYTIK
+127 NTN
-141 TSNINYLNTKI
+141 I

-203 RINGANKEENLSYLD
+203 RINGANEEENISYLD
-218 CALYDNGKFID
+218 CALYDNGTFID
-229 WNNISSLSFGEHKF
+229 WKNISSLSFGEHKF

-274 NITENDKYFLEKDS
+274 NITEKDKYFLEKDS

-333 ATTSK
+333 ATTLE

-378 KGGRSTKTNENG
+378 KGGKSTKTNENG

-423 NGNVGSGQN
+423 NGNVGSSLN

-480 ATSPSVKTDAGIK
+480 ATNPSVKTDAGIK
-493 YIGELAKGA
+493 YIGELTKDA
-502 IMNFAIYLPVD
+502 IMNFAIYSPVD
-513 QFAEFAELKIKASS
+513 QNAELKIKASS

-532 YDIDYWKPTETN
+532 HDIDLWKPTETN
-544 DILVSDILD
+544 DILVSNILG

-576 TTPYAS
+576 TTPNS
-582 NEKCDNLGRYY
+582 DDEKCDHLGRYF
-593 DNTIWVAWTQVSLGK
+593 DDTIWVAWTQVSLGK

-615 NFITLTSRQN
+615 NFITLKSRQN

>member
-22 IQNNIDF
+22 IQNNVDF

-72 RFAVALKGDISNIK
+72 RFVVALKGNISNIK
-86 FVRTMENKEDNTKYV
+86 FVRTMENKADNPKNV

-152 TVSLFLNDQKIDYK
+152 TVSLFLDDQKIDDK

-188 YYLNEKLDFSTLEIK
+188 YYLNEKINFSTLEIK
-203 RINGANKEENLSYLD
+203 RIDGANKEENISYLD

-229 WNNISSLSFGEHKF
+229 WNNISSLSFGEHNFK
-243 MLKYDDKEINLDPI
+243 LKYDDKEINLDPI

-263 YASATNIIETA
+263 YASAANIIETA

-333 ATTSK
+333 AITSE
-338 GPNAWSPIVTADVKM
+338 GSTWLPIATADVKM

-378 KGGRSTKTNENG
+378 KGGKSTKTNENG

-423 NGNVGSGQN
+423 NGSGQN

-439 LETLFSEK
+439 LETLFCEK

-456 KDLKSKSDI
+456 RDLKSKSDI
-465 DFSKQDQNYVYKNDG
+465 DFSKQDQNYVYTNDG
-480 ATSPSVKTDAGIK
+480 ATNPSVKTDAGIK
-493 YIGELAKGA
+493 YIGELTKGA

-576 TTPYAS
+576 TTPKTPD
-582 NEKCDNLGRYY
+582 EKCDSSGRYF
-593 DNTIWVAWTQVSLGK
+593 DDTIWVAWTQVSLGK